1 LEEYITLSPEP
12 REESAMPF
20 TASPQQLLI
29 LKQTVDDYCRD
40 CGIID
45 GSERLYVAEVVSSL
59 FDLGAVSQND
69 LRRGLEAAIGRC
81 RRPADPATAG

>member
-1 LEEYITLSPEP
+1 MS
-12 REESAMPF
+12 F

-29 LKQTVDDYCRD
+29 LKQAVDDYCRD
-40 CGIID
+40 CGIAD
-45 GSERLYVAEVVSSL
+45 GNERLYVAEVVSSL

-69 LRRGLEAAIGRC
+69 LRRGLEAAIGRS